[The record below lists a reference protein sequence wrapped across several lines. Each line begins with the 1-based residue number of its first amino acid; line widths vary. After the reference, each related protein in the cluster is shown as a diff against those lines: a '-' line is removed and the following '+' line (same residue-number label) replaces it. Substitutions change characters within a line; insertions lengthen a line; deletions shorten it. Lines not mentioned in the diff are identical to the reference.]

1 MKKLKR
7 LALNS
12 GKILSSEEMTN
23 LCGGEFLTL
32 KCLYEGQRC
41 AIIVEGGVNTGYCQW
56 IYTSPTSQALI
67 CVPD

>member
-12 GKILSSEEMTN
+12 GKFLSSEEMTS
-23 LCGGEFLTL
+23 LCGGEFLTFI
-32 KCLYEGQRC
+32 CHNEGERC
-41 AIIVEGGVNTGYCQW
+41 AIPVQGGVNTGYCQW
-56 IYTSPTSQALI
+56 IYTSPTKKELI